1 MGAYGGPDI
10 ITDGLVL
17 ALDAA
22 SERSYPGTGA
32 SWYDLTKESN
42 NGSLINGPLFS
53 NDNYGVI
60 DFDGVNDWSLIVSSP
75 AFTVDTRTVE
85 IIFRMNGSYSNYSP
99 LAVYA
104 NGSST
109 SNRIWLGVQ
118 ANKFQMHG
126 WGTVDPICTT
136 TIDSDEWYVC
146 TFSYNKPTQAMKVY
160 TNGVLESS
168 VTNTQGGV
176 SASSSNNWYLASIPG
191 GWQGV
196 TYSDTSIASFKIYD
210 RILSDDEVL
219 QNYNSLKN
227 RFI

>member
-1 MGAYGGPDI
+1 MGAFGGPDI

-22 SERSYPGTGA
+22 SERSYPGTGT

-60 DFDGVNDWSLIVSSP
+60 DFDGVNDWSLILSSP
-75 AFTVDTRTVE
+75 AFTVNTRTVE

-109 SNRIWLGVQ
+109 VNRIWLGVQ

-160 TNGVLESS
+160 TNGALESS

-196 TYSDTSIASFKIYD
+196 TYSNTSIASFKIYD

-219 QNYNSLKN
+219 QNYNAIKN

>member
-22 SERSYPGTGA
+22 SERSYPGTGT

-109 SNRIWLGVQ
+109 TNRIWLGVQ

-219 QNYNSLKN
+219 QNYNAIKN

>member
-1 MGAYGGPDI
+1 MGAFGGPDI

-22 SERSYPGTGA
+22 SERSYPGTGT

-60 DFDGVNDWSLIVSSP
+60 DFDGVNDWSLILSSP
-75 AFTVDTRTVE
+75 AFTVNTRTVE

-109 SNRIWLGVQ
+109 VNRIWLGVQ

-146 TFSYNKPTQAMKVY
+146 TFSYNNPTQAMKVY
-160 TNGVLESS
+160 TNGALESS

-196 TYSDTSIASFKIYD
+196 TYSNTSIASFKIYD

-219 QNYNSLKN
+219 QNYNAIKN